1 MWPIQKVSFSVQG
14 YCDLTF
20 LRAGWEEG
28 PILAPRELGVGS
40 EEIKETQKVSDVS
53 QVRVKGR
60 TRTSFWAPRDTG
72 VGSEETKQTEK
83 VSDVSRVRV

>member
-1 MWPIQKVSFSVQG
+1 M
-14 YCDLTF
+14 
-20 LRAGWEEG
+20 
-28 PILAPRELGVGS
+28 APRELGVGS